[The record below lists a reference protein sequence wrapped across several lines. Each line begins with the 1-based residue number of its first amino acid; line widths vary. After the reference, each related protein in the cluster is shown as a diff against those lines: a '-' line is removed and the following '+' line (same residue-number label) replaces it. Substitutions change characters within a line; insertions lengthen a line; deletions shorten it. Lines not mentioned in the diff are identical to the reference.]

1 MIALLSLPLDL
12 YMPVRVKK
20 DFILAFWVIGVTH
33 LKSGITQK
41 SSVKAILFCVICLSS
56 HTKLIQILQV

>member
-41 SSVKAILFCVICLSS
+41 SLVLRYMFKLS
-56 HTKLIQILQV
+56 H